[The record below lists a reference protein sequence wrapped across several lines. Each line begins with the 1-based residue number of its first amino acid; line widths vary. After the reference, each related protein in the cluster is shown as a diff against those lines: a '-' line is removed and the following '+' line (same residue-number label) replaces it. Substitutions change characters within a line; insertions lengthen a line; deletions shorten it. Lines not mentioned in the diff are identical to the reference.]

1 MLVTHWCSGR
11 FACTSFLL
19 FVSPFE
25 AYGHISVF
33 GLGSISSCRFLLG
46 EESKE
51 VAFTKTFSDE

>member
-1 MLVTHWCSGR
+1 MLVTLWCSGR

-19 FVSPFE
+19 FISPFE

-51 VAFTKTFSDE
+51 VAFTK